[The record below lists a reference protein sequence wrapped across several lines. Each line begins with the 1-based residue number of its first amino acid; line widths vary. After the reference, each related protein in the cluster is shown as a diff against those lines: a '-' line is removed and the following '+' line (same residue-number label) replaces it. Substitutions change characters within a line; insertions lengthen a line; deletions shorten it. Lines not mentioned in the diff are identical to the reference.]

1 MAKALTILQRLGLQR
16 LGLFRPK
23 EADGRS
29 AFDIRL
35 QRMGGVQKVTVARA
49 VLFRTELSH

>member
-49 VLFRTELSH
+49 VLFRTGLSH

>member
-1 MAKALTILQRLGLQR
+1 MAKTLTILQR

-23 EADGRS
+23 ETDGHS

-49 VLFRTELSH
+49 VLFRTGLSH